1 MWRRCSCVVNNFVQ
15 QMDGKLHSFNGEEK
29 WEIVKKFI
37 EHQGMITYM
46 PHYAKLGKE
55 TKSNCV
61 VMDVMK
67 AVYAQITNT

>member
-1 MWRRCSCVVNNFVQ
+1 MCSKQLCTT
-15 QMDGKLHSFNGEEK
+15 NGWQIAFFQCKEK